1 MRARGITYDTGF
13 TPGGRSTRPDFDPD
27 AVQREIRTI
36 AEDLQCDAVRITGGD
51 PERLTVAARHAV
63 DAGLEVWFSPFPSE
77 LSSDEL
83 LPYFD
88 ECAQLA
94 ESVGAQVFVT
104 GCELSLFGPGFLPGD
119 DSFARI
125 ATLTQGFGETAA
137 ELERAAT
144 TLNELLARI
153 VARVRERFSGKVT
166 YASGVWE
173 SIDWTPFDII
183 GVDAYGDPA
192 DPAYR
197 AGVRELLKLGK
208 PLAATEVGCCTY
220 RGAAERGGIG
230 WDILDYEAE
239 PPRIKGDYLRDEDE
253 PVRYMRALFE
263 LFDEESVDTAFWFTF
278 AGYTYTHRPDP
289 HYDLDLA
296 SYGVC
301 AVQPDG
307 TLTPKRAFHALAEI
321 CGKGIQP
328 ASASGGAASA
338 G

>member
-27 AVQREIRTI
+27 AVRREIRTI
-36 AEDLQCDAVRITGGD
+36 AEELHCDAVRITGGD
-51 PERLTVAARHAV
+51 PDRLTVAARHAV

-77 LSSDEL
+77 LSAAEL

-88 ECAQLA
+88 DCAERA
-94 ESVGAQVFVT
+94 AAVGAHVFVT
-104 GCELSLFGPGFLPGD
+104 GCELSLFGPGFLPGA

-125 ATLTQGFGETAA
+125 ARLSTGFAAAAA
-137 ELERAAT
+137 ELETASAA
-144 TLNELLARI
+144 LNELLARI

-166 YASGVWE
+166 YASGLWE
-173 SIDWTPFDII
+173 SIDWTPFDIV

-197 AGVRELLKLGK
+197 AGVRELLRLGK

-230 WDILDYEAE
+230 WDILDYESD
-239 PPRIKGDYLRDEDE
+239 PPRIRGDHLRDEDE
-253 PVRYMRALFE
+253 PVRYLRALFA
-263 LFDEESVDTAFWFTF
+263 LFEEESVDTGFWFTF
-278 AGYTYTHRPDP
+278 AGYTLPHRSDP
-289 HYDLDLA
+289 RYDLDLA

-301 AVQPDG
+301 ALLPDG
-307 TLTPKRAFHALAEI
+307 TLTPKRAFHALADI
-321 CGKGIQP
+321 CRARESEVVGR
-328 ASASGGAASA
+328 
-338 G
+338 